1 MERRSFGATG
11 LSTSVLGM
19 GCSRLGSFGSTS
31 SPEEAKATIR
41 LAVERGVSYFD
52 TADIYGQGDSERL
65 LGAALGPDRDRVLI
79 ATKAG
84 RRFSGRARLAARL
97 KAPIKLAMK
106 LLPGLEDGLK
116 KARAGHLSTDFSADY
131 LTMAL
136 EASLKRL
143 GTDRVD
149 VFMLHSPPADV
160 LTDAAL
166 FDKLS
171 RLKDAGKIRCLGV
184 SVESMVDVPLAARL
198 PSVAALQLP
207 IGRPE
212 RQALAPLLP
221 ELTARGIAVVGR
233 EVFAGSDG
241 APSRASLLREAVALP
256 GLAVALVGMSSRRH
270 LEANL
275 ATLA

>member
-1 MERRSFGATG
+1 MKYRLLGRSGLRVSELCLGTMTFGEDWGWGADKP
-11 LSTSVLGM
+11 TSRALYDAYRAAG
-19 GCSRLGSFGSTS
+19 GNF
-31 SPEEAKATIR
+31 
-41 LAVERGVSYFD
+41 FD
-52 TADIYGQGDSERL
+52 TANRYTEGTSERY
-65 LGAALGPDRDRVLI
+65 LGEFCASERDQVVL
-79 ATKAG
+79 ATKFTLWT
-84 RRFSGRARLAARL
+84 RRDDPNACGNHR
-97 KAPIKLAMK
+97 KNMVQ
-106 LLPGLEDGLK
+106 
-116 KARAGHLSTDFSADY
+116 
-131 LTMAL
+131 AL

-198 PSVAALQLP
+198 PGVAALQLP